1 MKRLKNI
8 YTGRDALMIFG
19 GPSIVENQLPLERVD
34 RARYTVFLESK
45 ALTPYFIKAGLMPD
59 FYLMFYLEKCK
70 SNAFQH
76 VVFQS
81 FLADMDLT
89 GLIRDEYQDEYQFL
103 KENFRMF
110 FEAFRPERGVHK
122 RFRYKT
128 EVFLRDSPLD
138 LLSRFPETACLA
150 FRDNFLAYRESF
162 HVANPVYT
170 CGIGPA
176 DAEFDLGDYFTLDES
191 GDIPRVKDYSFLNS
205 ASIALFPVLNFL
217 GFRTVFFLGMDMS
230 MLGSMEYAACYTF
243 KSLAHYRK
251 FFKKARRAFSGN
263 FKENKR
269 PFMRPPHEF
278 AALEKI
284 LKYQGMNF
292 VNIYEPF
299 EYSLP
304 VDGIPNISFKEFLNG
319 AR

>member
-1 MKRLKNI
+1 MKRLKNA
-8 YTGRDALMIFG
+8 YAGRDALVILG
-19 GPSIVENQLPLERVD
+19 GPSIIENRVPLERID
-34 RARYTVFLESK
+34 RRRVTVFLESK
-45 ALTPYFIKAGLMPD
+45 ALTPYFVKANLMPD

-81 FLADMDLT
+81 FLADIDLT
-89 GLIRDEYQDEYQFL
+89 DLIRDEYQDEYRYM
-103 KENFRMF
+103 KENFGMF
-110 FEAFRPERGVHK
+110 FEAFRPDRGVHK

-128 EVFLRDSPLD
+128 DVFLRDSPLE

-150 FRDNFLAYRESF
+150 LEDNFQSYKESF
-162 HVANPVYT
+162 CRLNPVYI
-170 CGIGPA
+170 CGIRPA
-176 DAEFDLGDYFTLDES
+176 AGDFDLQDYYALDES
-191 GDIPRVKDYSFLNS
+191 GPLPRVKDYSFLNS
-205 ASIALFPVLNFL
+205 SAIALFPVLNFM
-217 GFRTVFFLGMDMS
+217 GFDKVFFLGMDMS

-243 KSLAHYRK
+243 KSMAHYRK

-319 AR
+319 TC